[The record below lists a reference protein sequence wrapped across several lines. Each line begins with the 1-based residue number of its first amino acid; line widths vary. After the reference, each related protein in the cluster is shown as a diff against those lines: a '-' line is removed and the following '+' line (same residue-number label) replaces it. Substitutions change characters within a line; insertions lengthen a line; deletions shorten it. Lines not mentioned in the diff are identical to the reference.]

1 MVWLLEESRG
11 DGFKT
16 RIMVIGKSRESI
28 PFDKLCRYWG
38 NMNGFQQKKPSTE
51 GKVGIEKSG
60 PQLLYVCNM
69 KRRLV
74 IWTFGN
80 WMFCNW
86 TFVT

>member
-1 MVWLLEESRG
+1 MQVP
-11 DGFKT
+11 
-16 RIMVIGKSRESI
+16 GKYEW
-28 PFDKLCRYWG
+28 FLT
-38 NMNGFQQKKPSTE
+38 KKGPSTE

-60 PQLLYVCNM
+60 LQLLYVCNM

-86 TFVT
+86 TFVTGRLVTERFVGGPKMYYLCFQTFKCIVFRL

>member
-1 MVWLLEESRG
+1 MV
-11 DGFKT
+11 F
-16 RIMVIGKSRESI
+16 
-28 PFDKLCRYWG
+28 
-38 NMNGFQQKKPSTE
+38 NKKGPSTE

-60 PQLLYVCNM
+60 LQLLYVCNM

-86 TFVT
+86 TFVTGRLVTERFVDVLVPYKEWNEMKHFKKLNYLQ